1 MSDAQALLIGLG
13 VFAALMALILLR
25 RVLGILARFLLRAG
39 AGAGVLAALGPL
51 SGSTGI
57 HLGVSL
63 FNVVLLGALGAP
75 GLGLLLLLNWL
86 VHQP

>member
-25 RVLGILARFLLRAG
+25 RVLRILARFLLRAG
-39 AGAGVLAALGPL
+39 AGAGVLAVLGPL
-51 SGSTGI
+51 SGGAGI

-63 FNVVLLGALGAP
+63 FNVALLGALGAP

-86 VHQP
+86 VRQP

>member
-39 AGAGVLAALGPL
+39 AGAGVLAVLGPL
-51 SGSTGI
+51 SGGAGI
-57 HLGVSL
+57 HLGGSL
-63 FNVVLLGALGAP
+63 FKVALLGALGAP
-75 GLGLLLLLNWL
+75 GRGLRRLRNGRG
-86 VHQP
+86 HQP